1 MKRLVLIGIKMRGLP
16 AVVVMDAAAIKGA
29 R

>member
-16 AVVVMDAAAIKGA
+16 PVVVMDTTAIKGA